1 MTQQQ
6 PSPLLYRIGAVS
18 KLTGIP
24 VTTLRVWETR
34 YGAFT
39 PQKSSGRHRLY
50 EEKDVLRAQLFKQL
64 TADGHAISTL
74 ASLDLVQLGAL
85 RNEWRTT
92 HMSRV
97 QQRLDAQT
105 VTMAVVG
112 LGLAGRIESTK
123 FTLKFSSH
131 AIKVSDVY
139 ADLAE
144 LAEKPLSAGPHILLI
159 SVQVLDDAS
168 MGLVQAAVA
177 QDPQLQVIVIYSY
190 GMEATLALWRAQGWV
205 VRREPMSDEDLAEL
219 ICSVLIVDA
228 ARSMDESGS
237 GRLIPARKYDDAILA
252 KVAGMSTSVLCAC
265 PQHVAELILQLASF
279 EAYCH
284 SCLSRNANDA
294 HLHAF
299 LASVSGSARAL
310 FERALEKVAEHE
322 GIKLDKA

>member
-1 MTQQQ
+1 MTQAA
-6 PSPLLYRIGAVS
+6 PDPVRYRIGALS
-18 KLTGIP
+18 TLTGIP

-34 YGAFT
+34 YGAFKPEKT
-39 PQKSSGRHRLY
+39 TGRHRLY
-50 EEKDVLRAQLFKQL
+50 GEQDVLRAQLFKQL

-74 ASLDLVQLGAL
+74 ASLDQAQLSAL
-85 RNEWRTT
+85 RNASRSA
-92 HMSRV
+92 HMGRV
-97 QQRLDAQT
+97 QQRLSSQT

-131 AIKVSDVY
+131 AIKISEVY
-139 ADLAE
+139 ADLDA
-144 LAEKPLSAGPHILLI
+144 LPHQALPGEPQILLI
-159 SVQVLDDAS
+159 KVHVLDDAS
-168 MGLVQAAVA
+168 MSRIQTVLQW
-177 QDPQLQVIVIYSY
+177 QPNLQVIVIYSY
-190 GMEATLALWRAQGWV
+190 GMETTLAAWRAQGWV

-219 ICSVLIVDA
+219 ISSVLIVDA
-228 ARSMDESGS
+228 ARSMSDTGQ
-237 GRLIPARKYDDAILA
+237 GQLIPARKYDDAVLA
-252 KVAGMSTSVLCAC
+252 QVAAMNTSVLCAC

-279 EAYCH
+279 EAYCQ

-322 GIKLDKA
+322 GLKLGDA

>member
-1 MTQQQ
+1 MTHSQ
-6 PSPLLYRIGAVS
+6 PEPLRYRIGALS

-34 YGAFT
+34 YGAFKPEKT
-39 PQKSSGRHRLY
+39 SGRHRLY
-50 EEKDVLRAQLFKQL
+50 KEQDVLRAQLFKQL

-74 ASLDLVQLGAL
+74 ASLDLAQLSTL
-85 RNEWRTT
+85 RNELRAA
-92 HMSRV
+92 HMSQI

-123 FTLKFSSH
+123 FTLKFLSH

-139 ADLAE
+139 TDLAE
-144 LAEKPLSAGPHILLI
+144 LAQRPLQVEPNILLI
-159 SVQVLDDAS
+159 KVHVLDDAALN
-168 MGLVQAAVA
+168 LVQATS
-177 QDPQLQVIVIYSY
+177 QQHPQLQVIVIYSY

-219 ICSVLIVDA
+219 VSSVLIVDA
-228 ARSMDESGS
+228 ARSMGGLSAS
-237 GRLIPARKYDDAILA
+237 SLIPARKYDDAVLA
-252 KVAGMSTSVLCAC
+252 QVAGMSTSVLCAC

-322 GIKLDKA
+322 GIKLGGV

>member
-1 MTQQQ
+1 MTQHD
-6 PSPLLYRIGAVS
+6 PDPLRYRIGAIS
-18 KLTGIP
+18 AITGIP

-34 YGAFT
+34 YAAFKPEKT
-39 PQKSSGRHRLY
+39 AGRHRLY
-50 EEKDVLRAQLFKQL
+50 SEEDVLRAQLFKQL

-74 ASLDLVQLGAL
+74 ASLDVAQLGAL
-85 RNEWRTT
+85 RNELRSA
-92 HMSRV
+92 HMGRV
-97 QQRLDAQT
+97 QQRLAAQT

-123 FTLKFSSH
+123 FTLKFLSH

-139 ADLAE
+139 TDLAE
-144 LAEKPLSAGPHILLI
+144 LAHKPLQGEPHILLI
-159 SVQVLDDAS
+159 KVHVLDDAS
-168 MGLVQAAVA
+168 LALVQAAT
-177 QDPQLQVIVIYSY
+177 QQYPQLQVIVIYSY
-190 GMEATLALWRAQGWV
+190 GMETTLAVWRAQGWV

-219 ICSVLIVDA
+219 ISAVLIVDA
-228 ARSMDESGS
+228 ARSMGELGTSS
-237 GRLIPARKYDDAILA
+237 LIPARKFDDEVLA
-252 KVAGMSTSVLCAC
+252 RVAGMSNSVLCAC

-284 SCLSRNANDA
+284 SCLSRHANDA

-322 GIKLDKA
+322 GIKLGKS